1 MPSTKVDLSPQV
13 SSKSL
18 SIQSNTKKSPAKPI
32 EKPTEDEEEADAG
45 GVSKDK
51 MALAMSFFAN
61 DKGAKKPT
69 KKPQQKSKTENSDDL
84 PNVSNATAKPFSK
97 PTRERAY
104 FEPSTELPDDEE
116 DEIPNFA
123 SRRQQRQA
131 EPEAPPP
138 VPSRS
143 GENKHLMLKLM
154 KNATNALRS

>member
-18 SIQSNTKKSPAKPI
+18 SIQSNTKKQPAKPI
-32 EKPTEDEEEADAG
+32 EKPSEEEDVDAG

-61 DKGAKKPT
+61 DKGAKKPA
-69 KKPQQKSKTENSDDL
+69 KKPAKSKTENSDDL
-84 PNVSNATAKPFSK
+84 PNVHNATAKPFNKS
-97 PTRERAY
+97 TRERAF

-131 EPEAPPP
+131 TEPEAPPP